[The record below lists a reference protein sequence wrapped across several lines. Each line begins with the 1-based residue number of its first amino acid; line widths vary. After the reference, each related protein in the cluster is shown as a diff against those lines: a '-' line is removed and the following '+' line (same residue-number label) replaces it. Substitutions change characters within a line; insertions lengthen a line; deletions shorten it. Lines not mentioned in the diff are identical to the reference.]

1 MSRLI
6 DADKLIE
13 QIWKLRKETE
23 EQYDLCIDEL
33 KDVYCGVVSL
43 IDAQPTA
50 YDVGNVVGN
59 LEDHAIEFEAF
70 GICSDYV
77 EISHA
82 IEIVKRGGLDE

>member
-13 QIWKLRKETE
+13 QIWKLCKETE

-50 YDVGNVVGN
+50 YDVEKV
-59 LEDHAIEFEAF
+59 L
-70 GICSDYV
+70 
-77 EISHA
+77 
-82 IEIVKRGGLDE
+82 L